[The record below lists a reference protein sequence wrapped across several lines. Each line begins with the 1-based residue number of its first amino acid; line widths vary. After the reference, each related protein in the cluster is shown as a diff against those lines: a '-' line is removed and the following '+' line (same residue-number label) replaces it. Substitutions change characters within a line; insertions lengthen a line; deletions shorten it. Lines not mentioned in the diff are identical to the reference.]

1 MKSSKLI
8 TRLSLCPCLW
18 IHLLKSPW
26 LNPFRQGP
34 KLWTLYVH
42 LGHFWN
48 TSCGLMIP
56 DQVYDEHSAY
66 KGNHLQVKNFVF
78 VVTICHQQCFQCLHA
93 CPCVPGGQIRTTW
106 KLTTVLKKKSVLRF
120 RTPKMLHQKH
130 ANIKQKNP
138 YSTWYLAS
146 ATPTLWKWVLLP
158 RVGGKLTVGS
168 WACTYDRVIMGLG
181 IHLIYFCLYFKEI
194 SQLGILV
201 FPSSHSFKILLL
213 CSLVNPSS
221 PQSPSHL
228 WRTFK

>member
-1 MKSSKLI
+1 
-8 TRLSLCPCLW
+8 
-18 IHLLKSPW
+18 
-26 LNPFRQGP
+26 
-34 KLWTLYVH
+34 
-42 LGHFWN
+42 
-48 TSCGLMIP
+48 MIP

-146 ATPTLWKWVLLP
+146 ATPSLWKWVLLP

-168 WACTYDRVIMGLG
+168 WACTYYEGDNG
-181 IHLIYFCLYFKEI
+181 IWHPPDLFLFIFKRNICTWYFSFSLFIFFQNLITVQFSESIK
-194 SQLGILV
+194 
-201 FPSSHSFKILLL
+201 SSK
-213 CSLVNPSS
+213 
-221 PQSPSHL
+221 PQSSLKNNNPC
-228 WRTFK
+228 